1 MKVRLGFEVKDD
13 RILPEMGVRVAFLD
27 GRDGPAPAEATESAQ
42 RPLVVPPEA
51 VLASGDT
58 GVVFVINEGRVER
71 RSVRLGSR
79 ISAGQV
85 VLSGHVS
92 GTRVAAGDLSR
103 LADGV
108 KVRTED

>member
-1 MKVRLGFEVKDD
+1 VKVRLGLEVKDE

-27 GRDGPAPAEATESAQ
+27 GAEAPAPAEESAP
-42 RPLVVPPEA
+42 RPIVVPPEA
-51 VLASGDT
+51 VQGNGDA
-58 GVVFVINEGRVER
+58 GVVFVVNDGRVER

-85 VLSGHVS
+85 VLSGLTP
-92 GTRVAAGDLSR
+92 GTRIAIGDLSR

-108 KVRTED
+108 KVRTEN